1 MTMRALAPPADAV
14 AAEPPLLPD
23 TVPVAMPEL
32 PPRLVVTSERQVE
45 AISDPTR
52 SRILVIIQHQ
62 PATAKQIAGR
72 LGLAPGT
79 VGHHLRTLEAAGL
92 AQVVARRLVRGIVAK
107 YYTRTARLYQYQLPH
122 QMERAKDPALGML
135 AHAGDELA
143 DALVLN
149 EPDFLCDTGFPH
161 ARLSPER
168 AAEYRARLR
177 QLVDD
182 FVAEPADPGGRVY
195 ALCSA
200 LFEAPAYLQVAD
212 EPAPSSGEPSAG
224 RRPPI
229 ARAATPTPPPPAGE
243 PATGRRDRPQAR
255 DE

>member
-1 MTMRALAPPADAV
+1 MTRSLAPPADPV

-62 PATAKQIAGR
+62 PATAKQIAAR

-107 YYTRTARLYQYQLPH
+107 YYTRTARLYQFHLPH
-122 QMERAKDPALGML
+122 EVERAKDPALGML
-135 AHAGDELA
+135 ARAGDELA

-149 EPDFLCDTGFPH
+149 EPDFLCDTSFPH

-168 AAEYRARLR
+168 AAEYQARLR
-177 QLVDD
+177 RVVDD

-195 ALCSA
+195 ALCGA
-200 LFEAPAYLQVAD
+200 LFEAPAYLQVAA
-212 EPAPSSGEPSAG
+212 EPAPPAGESSSG
-224 RRPPI
+224 RRPPT
-229 ARAATPTPPPPAGE
+229 ARAATPTPPAPPAGE
-243 PATGRRDRPQAR
+243 PSAGRRDRPRAR